1 MIRHVTKVKDS
12 IKDYSRKGT
21 FASFL
26 PGIAGI
32 KGIPIWC
39 YYVNRG
45 QAVTSFGVA
54 DKDHGIMEFSPAHNS
69 YQMVKR
75 TGFRTFIKVDGS
87 FFEPFYTDNA
97 SEEMTIYMN
106 GFGISDKSKEAGIT
120 TNVDYTTLPGE
131 EIGALL
137 RVVTIKNDSDNTRSF
152 EVLDG
157 MPALV
162 PYGVEQFGLK
172 MMTQTTKAWMQVE
185 DVDKKVPYY
194 RVRVSME
201 DSAVIKKVDGGN
213 FGFAV
218 SEGTDKLSVIADPR
232 LVFSYDLSFNR
243 PEGFIASSIDE
254 LLDKEQNLSNEFPCC
269 FFTCKKELAP
279 SEELTIYEIIGQVRN
294 KKVLGKFLEK
304 KIDGSYFEKKFSE
317 ADSLTDEL
325 TDVVATDTDSSVFDA
340 YTRVN
345 YMDNVLRGGSPID
358 LAGHI
363 FYVYSRKH
371 GDLERDYNYFSMS
384 PEFYS
389 QGNGNFRDVNQN
401 RRCDTFFSASD
412 KVGLR
417 NIRQFYSLIQL
428 DGYNPLKIEQLR
440 YTVSESAL
448 NGISLKQPFTPGEL
462 YAALIDKGAESSF
475 EGIMKNAIETGGA
488 EFGEGYW
495 SDHWSYN
502 LDLIEDYLEVF
513 PDKEKELLYDTTVTA
528 FDCKEKVLH
537 RDERYVK
544 TENGIR
550 QYNFLAS
557 RDTKEEGSFAEFKNG
572 EAVSMSMAAKMLLL
586 SAVKFSSLDVCGMG
600 IEMDGGKPGWYDAL
614 NGMPA
619 LLGSS
624 MNDTYELLRMIS
636 YVSSRIR
643 HYGESIEIPSE
654 AAKFIDSLVEIESS
668 FDLNNSSSE
677 SEFANWDARNKARE
691 DYRDKVYEN
700 LSGEFKNLSA
710 EYVVKVLDTFAK
722 RINKGVD
729 RAVEIG
735 QGISPSYFTYD
746 VDRYEEKDGKIIP
759 LSMKMSKVPDFLEGP
774 VRFLKLDRSLEDKRA
789 LYNKVKESDL
799 FDKDLNM
806 YKVNASLL
814 QASFELGRCRA
825 FTPGWLENE
834 SIWMHMEY
842 KYLLELLRSG
852 LYSEFF
858 EDFGKMAVPFLDKEV
873 YGRSTLENSSFIAS
887 SKNPDKSIRG
897 KGFVARLSGSTI
909 EFISM
914 WKLMFF
920 GKRVFRLT
928 DGDLAFGVDPAIPAY
943 LLKEDGGK
951 YMVSSTLL
959 GKTKVIY
966 EMSDKRDYY
975 PGNYEVT
982 EYTLRFADGKEIT
995 ESKAVLGKELAL
1007 SIREG
1012 KACEIKAVLK
1022 SIS

>member
-1 MIRHVTKVKDS
+1 MRHNTTVKDQIS
-12 IKDYSRKGT
+12 DYSRKST

-45 QAVTSFGVA
+45 QAVTSFGVS

-75 TGFRTFIKVDGS
+75 TGFRTFVKIDGS
-87 FFEPFYTDNA
+87 FFEPFYTDNE
-97 SEEMTIYMN
+97 SENMTIYMN
-106 GFGISDKSKEAGIT
+106 GFGISDKSAEFGIT

-137 RVVTIKNDSDNTRSF
+137 RVVTIKNDSDKTRSF

-157 MPALV
+157 MPAMV

-185 DVDKKVPYY
+185 DVDSRVPYY

-201 DSAVIKKVDGGN
+201 DSAVIQKVDSGN

-218 SEGTDKLSVIADPR
+218 SEGTYKLPVLADPR
-232 LVFSYDLSFNR
+232 VVFEYDLSLNK
-243 PEGFIASSIDE
+243 PEGFIAKGFDE
-254 LLDKEQNLSNEFPCC
+254 LLKSEQNLSNEFPCC
-269 FFTCKKELAP
+269 FFACKKDLAP
-279 SEELTIYEIIGQVRN
+279 GQELTIYEIIGQVRN
-294 KKVLGKFLEK
+294 KEVLSKFLNK
-304 KIDGSYFEKKFSE
+304 KIDNAYFEEKFAE
-317 ADSLTDEL
+317 ADRLTDEL
-325 TDVVATDTDSSVFDA
+325 TDVVSTSTADPVFDA

-384 PEFYS
+384 PEYYS

-401 RRCDTFFSASD
+401 RRCDTFFSGSS

-417 NIRQFYSLIQL
+417 NIKMFYSLLQL

-440 YTVSESAL
+440 YEVSEDELKGVA
-448 NGISLKQPFTPGEL
+448 LKQPFTPGEL
-462 YAALIDKGAESSF
+462 YAALLDKGCDDRF
-475 EGIMKNAIETGGA
+475 EDIMGKAVETGGA

-513 PDKEKELLYDTTVTA
+513 PDREKELLFDTTVSA
-528 FDCKEKVLH
+528 FDCKEEVLP
-537 RDERYVK
+537 RSERYVK

-550 QYNFLAS
+550 QYNFLRE
-557 RDTKEEGSFAEFKNG
+557 RDTKREGSFAVYKNG
-572 EAVSMSMAAKMLLL
+572 RSVEMSLMAKMVIL

-624 MNDTYELLRMIS
+624 MNDTYELLRMIR
-636 YVSSRIR
+636 YEIDRTKEHR
-643 HYGESIEIPSE
+643 QNIEVPVE
-654 AAKFIDSLVEIESS
+654 TAEFIDKLVEAESS
-668 FDLNNSSSE
+668 FTDEFDNWNKRNELRE
-677 SEFANWDARNKARE
+677 S
-691 DYRDKVYEN
+691 YRAKVYGN
-700 LSGEFKNLSA
+700 LSGETKELSA
-710 EYVVKVLDTFAK
+710 DYVAKALETFAA
-722 RINKGVD
+722 RIDKGVD
-729 RAVEIG
+729 RALEIG
-735 QGISPSYFTYD
+735 KGISPSYFTFD
-746 VDRYEEKDGKIIP
+746 VDKYEETREGIIP
-759 LSMKMSKVPDFLEGP
+759 LSLKLVTVPDFLEGP
-774 VRFLKLDRSLEDKRA
+774 VRYLKLDRSIEDKRE
-789 LYNKVKESDL
+789 LYGKVKNSDL
-799 FDKDLNM
+799 FDRDLNM
-806 YKVNASLL
+806 YKVNSSLL
-814 QASFELGRCRA
+814 DSSFELGRCRA

-842 KYLLELLRSG
+842 KYLLELIRSG
-852 LYSEFF
+852 LYPEFF
-858 EDFGKMAVPFLDKEV
+858 EDFGKMAVPFLDKNV

-920 GKRVFRLT
+920 GKKPFSYKDGELT
-928 DGDLAFGVDPAIPAY
+928 FEAAPAIPSY
-943 LLKEDGGK
+943 LIREEDGK
-951 YMVSSTLL
+951 FSASAMLL
-959 GKTKVIY
+959 GKTEVIY
-966 EMSDKRDYY
+966 EFDAKKDYY
-975 PGNYEVT
+975 PGNYKVT
-982 EYTLRFADGKEIT
+982 EYVVTTDSGEEKVVSGSTIT
-995 ESKAVLGKELAL
+995 GELAKN
-1007 SIREG
+1007 IREG
-1012 KACEIKAVLK
+1012 RVCKICVKIILV
-1022 SIS
+1022 